1 MYFDKTYDYISVHY
15 WFMHI
20 KPSLF
25 LCFRTA
31 ESLIDKVNI
40 NTSNLSDLQNQI
52 EKRVGKQ
59 VDIREAI
66 LKKKDEELKGKISVL
81 SKKKAFTNYIFISNS
96 KTKKCFET
104 LLSYFSEL
112 QMKLEKQQ
120 ELDEEEQNSLRHEIE
135 SLQKQLKG
143 KDLEIIEREKQL
155 SLEKTKLESDK
166 RKFKTER
173 DIMMAQFEAN
183 RQMICVS

>member
-1 MYFDKTYDYISVHY
+1 M
-15 WFMHI
+15 
-20 KPSLF
+20 
-25 LCFRTA
+25 R
-31 ESLIDKVNI
+31 
-40 NTSNLSDLQNQI
+40 QI

-81 SKKKAFTNYIFISNS
+81 SKKAFINYISIQKQKIFCALI
-96 KTKKCFET
+96 
-104 LLSYFSEL
+104 SYFTEL
-112 QMKLEKQQ
+112 RMKLEKQQ

-135 SLQKQLKG
+135 SLQEQLKD

-166 RKFKTER
+166 RKFKTEK

>member
-1 MYFDKTYDYISVHY
+1 
-15 WFMHI
+15 MHI
-20 KPSLF
+20 KPSSF

-81 SKKKAFTNYIFISNS
+81 SKKKAFTNYIFNS
-96 KTKKCFET
+96 KTKNVLK
-104 LLSYFSEL
+104 LYFHIFRVA
-112 QMKLEKQQ
+112 
-120 ELDEEEQNSLRHEIE
+120 NEI
-135 SLQKQLKG
+135 
-143 KDLEIIEREKQL
+143 
-155 SLEKTKLESDK
+155 
-166 RKFKTER
+166 RKATR
-173 DIMMAQFEAN
+173 T
-183 RQMICVS
+183 

>member
-1 MYFDKTYDYISVHY
+1 
-15 WFMHI
+15 
-20 KPSLF
+20 
-25 LCFRTA
+25 
-31 ESLIDKVNI
+31 
-40 NTSNLSDLQNQI
+40 
-52 EKRVGKQ
+52 
-59 VDIREAI
+59 
-66 LKKKDEELKGKISVL
+66 
-81 SKKKAFTNYIFISNS
+81 
-96 KTKKCFET
+96 
-104 LLSYFSEL
+104 
-112 QMKLEKQQ
+112 MKSEKQQ

-135 SLQKQLKG
+135 LLQKQLKG

>member
-1 MYFDKTYDYISVHY
+1 MLTL
-15 WFMHI
+15 I

-81 SKKKAFTNYIFISNS
+81 SKK
-96 KTKKCFET
+96 
-104 LLSYFSEL
+104 LLSIIFLFQFKNKKYFEALISYFTEL

-135 SLQKQLKG
+135 SLQEQLKD

-166 RKFKTER
+166 RKFKTEK

>member
-1 MYFDKTYDYISVHY
+1 
-15 WFMHI
+15 MHI
-20 KPSLF
+20 KLSSF

-81 SKKKAFTNYIFISNS
+81 SKKKAFTNYISNS

>member
-81 SKKKAFTNYIFISNS
+81 SKKKGFTNYLFLI
-96 KTKKCFET
+96 
-104 LLSYFSEL
+104 
-112 QMKLEKQQ
+112 
-120 ELDEEEQNSLRHEIE
+120 
-135 SLQKQLKG
+135 QKQKNVLKLYFHTFQSC
-143 KDLEIIEREKQL
+143 K
-155 SLEKTKLESDK
+155 
-166 RKFKTER
+166 
-173 DIMMAQFEAN
+173 
-183 RQMICVS
+183 